1 MSEDEETEKWLAKLP
16 EKEWDF
22 VRKQM
27 TDHCDAGDHAAM
39 DGDTRWCP
47 VCGFSACFNHRAE
60 LEKHKALIDKQHR
73 HVSIEMVVAFCII
86 MQNGDGIISKSPSY
100 IKEKWEQYLRKSTF
114 DNMRGILDSKNQKKF
129 EEWLSNWEEYFEEN
143 ESIEI

>member
-1 MSEDEETEKWLAKLP
+1 
-16 EKEWDF
+16 
-22 VRKQM
+22 
-27 TDHCDAGDHAAM
+27 
-39 DGDTRWCP
+39 
-47 VCGFSACFNHRAE
+47 
-60 LEKHKALIDKQHR
+60 
-73 HVSIEMVVAFCII
+73 MVVAFCII